1 MKSEISQ
8 PQAEEEEV
16 NKLEGRD
23 VRLEDLMTGNKLPYE
38 VHCGEVI
45 HGPISMGDTV
55 IAPAHPKY
63 VGPFSS
69 APEGEPVTEIEWDIQ
84 FPSGVLNLKA
94 ETDQIDGPIK
104 WRDTV
109 NELDAY
115 IEEFTRERESLINRL
130 ALEGFALIPAMTA
143 VMGVADSIIPIEEWQ
158 IGDIVE
164 VVARKGAYSH
174 EFEIGE
180 HVRIDGFD
188 LDDDNLPV
196 KCYALDESDFWY
208 LKYEEAKFIR
218 RP

>member
-55 IAPAHPKY
+55 IAPAHPK
-63 VGPFSS
+63 
-69 APEGEPVTEIEWDIQ
+69 W
-84 FPSGVLNLKA
+84 
-94 ETDQIDGPIK
+94 DQIDGPIK

-109 NELDAY
+109 NELNAY
-115 IEEFTRERESLINRL
+115 IEKFTREREVLINRL
-130 ALEGFALIPAMTA
+130 ALEGFALIPAMAA